1 MQGMDHCNARRILA
15 EDLSIGSIQFSS
27 WIFEYVLSC
36 YFLSWDFTQWWYVFV
51 VFFYKFPYRFY
62 YFYSKQSLLHLS
74 SLTTTTTYILLLP
87 SFNLYWLL
95 VFSIRTRNLFRFF
108 INLKKKSSPSEMNLL
123 CLQIF
128 VKYNMYIHTNVK
140 VLVNI
145 LTTYKLIYHVDLI
158 WFDLWITFNS
168 IKVKF
173 KQQKA
178 MFSY

>member
-27 WIFEYVLSC
+27 WIFECVLSC

-108 INLKKKSSPSEMNLL
+108 INLKKNLVLQRWTFCVYKFLSSIT
-123 CLQIF
+123 CI
-128 VKYNMYIHTNVK
+128 YI
-140 VLVNI
+140 LM
-145 LTTYKLIYHVDLI
+145 LRY
-158 WFDLWITFNS
+158 
-168 IKVKF
+168 
-173 KQQKA
+173 
-178 MFSY
+178 